1 MSKKSNNKGYFLAE
15 TIVVIAL
22 VTSVMAYVFPNVTKV
37 YDNYNNRSKYYDQ
50 TEDVYLL
57 KAIAEYYENL
67 TGDIVADIVD
77 ESGTVRRQVTF
88 SDQNYIGY
96 LTYNSKAQEG
106 DPKKYVITND
116 NLSTYPDNTGAGCK
130 SGNDFDTLTTTDEVE
145 VHKVSTILNDRNSFG
160 AVSFSITPITFT
172 NNTNY
177 KTSDGYILK
186 KLYITGYLNSPTTS
200 KDYNFNKYLNRL
212 KKNTSDSSSYRL
224 IGIFSKSN
232 SERYASIKVDN
243 PNPKRNCNLGG

>member
-37 YDNYNNRSKYYDQ
+37 YDNYNNRSKHYDQ

-57 KAIAEYYENL
+57 KAIADYYENL
-67 TGDIVADIVD
+67 ISYV
-77 ESGTVRRQVTF
+77 TVGGKVVNI
-88 SDQNYIGY
+88 SYMGY
-96 LTYNSKAQEG
+96 LTY
-106 DPKKYVITND
+106 D
-116 NLSTYPDNTGAGCK
+116 NKVSGFDLDTYPDNTGAGCK
-130 SGNDFDTLTTTDEVE
+130 NQDKFSRQSFDNVSG
-145 VHKVSTILNDRNSFG
+145 VSNLSNEIISSFPVTPTNFINSD
-160 AVSFSITPITFT
+160 
-172 NNTNY
+172 NY
-177 KTSDGYILK
+177 KTSDGYKLE
-186 KLYITGYLNSPTTS
+186 KLYITGYLNSPTANNN
-200 KDYNFNKYLNRL
+200 YNFNKYLNRL

-224 IGIFSKSN
+224 IGIFSNGN

>member
-57 KAIAEYYENL
+57 KAIAEYYQNL
-67 TGDIVADIVD
+67 TISNVYVFGVGYIDI
-77 ESGTVRRQVTF
+77 S
-88 SDQNYIGY
+88 YMGY
-96 LTYNSKAQEG
+96 LTYDKSN
-106 DPKKYVITND
+106 V
-116 NLSTYPDNTGAGCK
+116 NLNTYPDNTGAGCK
-130 SGNDFDTLTTTDEVE
+130 NQDKFSGQSSDNVTG
-145 VHKVSTILNDRNSFG
+145 VSGVSGLSNGISFP
-160 AVSFSITPITFT
+160 SNPITFT

-177 KTSDGYILK
+177 KTSDGYQLE
-186 KLYITGYLNSPTTS
+186 KLYITGYLNSPTAS
-200 KDYNFNKYLNRL
+200 NNYNFNKYLNRL

-224 IGIFSKSN
+224 IGVFKKDN

>member
-57 KAIAEYYENL
+57 KAIAEYYEDL
-67 TGDIVADIVD
+67 KSDVTVGDKVVNI
-77 ESGTVRRQVTF
+77 S
-88 SDQNYIGY
+88 YMGY
-96 LTYNSKAQEG
+96 LTY
-106 DPKKYVITND
+106 D
-116 NLSTYPDNTGAGCK
+116 NTVPGFDLNTYPDNTGAGCK
-130 SGNDFDTLTTTDEVE
+130 NQGKFSGQSFDN
-145 VHKVSTILNDRNSFG
+145 VSGVSNLSNEIILSFP
-160 AVSFSITPITFT
+160 VNPT
-172 NNTNY
+172 NFINRDNY
-177 KTSDGYILK
+177 KTSDGYKLE
-186 KLYITGYLNSPTTS
+186 KLYITGYLNSPAANNN
-200 KDYNFNKYLNRL
+200 YNFNKYLNRL

-224 IGIFSKSN
+224 IGVFKKDN